1 MGSNKIFYGAWG
13 LVILM
18 LGVSIILGVYLSMS
32 VLGVIALWVMS
43 IGVILI
49 LVGML
54 TLLTLHN
61 NAGRLQIGMGLLFV
75 LVTAGAFAVTLQ
87 LLSVYITLG
96 IIFIIGGISFGI
108 LGMSKKE

>member
-18 LGVSIILGVYLSMS
+18 LGVSIILGVFYSMN
-32 VLGVIALWVMS
+32 VLGVIALWVLS

-49 LVGML
+49 LVGMI
-54 TLLTLHN
+54 TLLGLHN

-75 LVTAGAFAVTLQ
+75 LVTAGAFAVTLR
-87 LLSVYITLG
+87 LLNVYITLG

-108 LGMSKKE
+108 MGMSKKE